1 MRYDLPV
8 VKFEHILPFV
18 VNWAQLQGEFKEGK
32 TTRIDQAQ
40 RPISR
45 AVHPHLILNPLRF
58 QRSRVDK
65 EVTNPCLR
73 ILLTCNSHAAS
84 ARSLS
89 NIQAALEVHVILR
102 LGY

>member
-1 MRYDLPV
+1 M
-8 VKFEHILPFV
+8 
-18 VNWAQLQGEFKEGK
+18 QL
-32 TTRIDQAQ
+32 
-40 RPISR
+40 
-45 AVHPHLILNPLRF
+45 
-58 QRSRVDK
+58 RVDK

-73 ILLTCNSHAAS
+73 ILLTCTSHVAS